1 MHETGRKEITLPH
14 SAENSLVYYASPG
27 PMTDPGTYA
36 ALFDGLPSN
45 VSELVK
51 VVQGLLLH
59 IFWAERY
66 GVVLSDER
74 QNEVQ
79 IRAVPAKLARIQTL
93 HSGTLTEART
103 MERRLVGNCRDF
115 AVMLCAMLRYHAVPA
130 RARCGF
136 GTYFLPGYYE
146 DHWVCEYW
154 NRDQGR
160 WVMLDAQ
167 LDAFQREVLSIGFD
181 PLDMPPNQFVT
192 SGEAWQM
199 CRAGE
204 ADPERFGIFD
214 MHGIWF
220 VRGNLIRDFLSLNK
234 VEILPWDGG
243 WGFLIDE
250 ENMQSDIMDRIAALS
265 LAGDEAFAE
274 IRATYASDDRFHVPI
289 EWLPAGSTA

>member
-1 MHETGRKEITLPH
+1 VGLSNTV
-14 SAENSLVYYASPG
+14 ENPLEYYASPG

-45 VSELVK
+45 VSELVE
-51 VVQGLLLH
+51 VVQGVLLH

-74 QNEVQ
+74 QSEVQ
-79 IRAVPAKLARIQTL
+79 IRPVSAKLARIQVL
-93 HSGTLTEART
+93 HGGALTEART

-115 AVMLCAMLRYHAVPA
+115 AVVLCAMLRYQGVPA

-136 GTYFLPGYYE
+136 GTYFLPGRYE

-154 NRDQGR
+154 NQDQGR
-160 WVMLDAQ
+160 WVMVDAQ
-167 LDAFQREVLSIGFD
+167 LDAFQREALAIGFD
-181 PLDMPPNQFVT
+181 PLDMPPGQFVT
-192 SGEAWQM
+192 GGEAWEM

-204 ADPERFGIFD
+204 VDPDRFGIFE

-220 VRGNLIRDFLSLNK
+220 VRGNLIRDYLSLNK

-243 WGFLIDE
+243 WGYLRDE
-250 ENMQSDIMDRIAALS
+250 QNMESGTMDRIAALS
-265 LAGDEAFAE
+265 LASDESFAE
-274 IRATYASDDRFHVPI
+274 IRATYANDDRFHVAA
-289 EWLPAGSTA
+289 EWLPA